1 MQRLS
6 LDAALCF
13 LQALG
18 SVSEK
23 EIRKMSTFSATNLT
37 DVKRVCESAARALS
51 EWPNGFYEVLSR
63 AMAFRSPTTPR
74 LSFSQAFG
82 TFYQYYLKVHFR
94 KEFQF
99 LQNAFASFAALQWQ
113 GVIRGQHRAVGTET
127 KRTAQFLPA
136 AQASK
141 AAGISV
147 ARITTLVRQAVI
159 KGVFIQT
166 PKGRCRKECWID
178 RHRLAEWVTMRD
190 GDLECYLLEPRA
202 RKLLGLSHTTF
213 RYLINAA
220 IVSSVTGFD
229 RGFPRGTYIP
239 SEEITNI
246 LGAFD
251 ESLRTSKL
259 LASPQTV
266 MLRDAVRIY
275 LGREGLA
282 EVIGAVINGRLF
294 PVERRVFIPGLLG
307 YFFCLDD
314 LNAFRFRARAAVNP
328 PNGFMTYKQAA
339 ARLSANVEIVRN
351 LVASRLLK
359 TSRERFRGSKLVR
372 ETDVN
377 AFASKYVSV
386 SFVAAELKTS
396 SKSLVRSL
404 HNSGVMVLDVTLQGK
419 GKKLFVRRSDIGN
432 AEQNT
437 AILNRP

>member
-1 MQRLS
+1 
-6 LDAALCF
+6 
-13 LQALG
+13 
-18 SVSEK
+18 
-23 EIRKMSTFSATNLT
+23 
-37 DVKRVCESAARALS
+37 
-51 EWPNGFYEVLSR
+51 
-63 AMAFRSPTTPR
+63 
-74 LSFSQAFG
+74 
-82 TFYQYYLKVHFR
+82 
-94 KEFQF
+94 
-99 LQNAFASFAALQWQ
+99 
-113 GVIRGQHRAVGTET
+113 
-127 KRTAQFLPA
+127 
-136 AQASK
+136 
-141 AAGISV
+141 
-147 ARITTLVRQAVI
+147 
-159 KGVFIQT
+159 
-166 PKGRCRKECWID
+166 
-178 RHRLAEWVTMRD
+178 
-190 GDLECYLLEPRA
+190 
-202 RKLLGLSHTTF
+202 
-213 RYLINAA
+213 
-220 IVSSVTGFD
+220 
-229 RGFPRGTYIP
+229 
-239 SEEITNI
+239 
-246 LGAFD
+246 
-251 ESLRTSKL
+251 
-259 LASPQTV
+259 